1 MSALGITISVSPT
14 ESNENT
20 QNQMITEEK
29 KRREAF
35 KFNANL
41 SDRDIRQIRAT
52 AQGMTTYQYE
62 SFLKEIGIEYE

>member
-1 MSALGITISVSPT
+1 M
-14 ESNENT
+14 N
-20 QNQMITEEK
+20 TEEK

-52 AQGMTTYQYE
+52 AQGMTTFINMNR
-62 SFLKEIGIEYE
+62 SLEI

>member
-1 MSALGITISVSPT
+1 
-14 ESNENT
+14 
-20 QNQMITEEK
+20 MITQEK

-62 SFLKEIGIEYE
+62 SFLKEIGIEFE